1 VCNYNEFC
9 YSLNPKG
16 NIMATTTT
24 LRKTKITVGYLID
37 SLQNIRAQKRDL
49 AVREKELNAKYDAVE
64 LQLLE
69 LMDAEGVTKSTGKTA
84 TASLT
89 TTRNFSFIK
98 EGGFEAFFAYA
109 SKIKRP
115 DLVQRRISVPAVREL
130 WGLKGAVPGL
140 TPFEERKI
148 GLRDL

>member
-1 VCNYNEFC
+1 
-9 YSLNPKG
+9 
-16 NIMATTTT
+16 MANTIP
-24 LRKTKITVGYLID
+24 LRKQKVTVGYLID
-37 SLQNIRAQKRDL
+37 SMQNIRAQKRDL
-49 AVREKELNAKYDAVE
+49 AAREKELNAEYDATE
-64 LQLLE
+64 LQLLA

-84 TASLT
+84 TASINPSQ
-89 TTRNFSFIK
+89 NFSFIK

-109 SKIKRP
+109 AKLKRP

-130 WGLKGAVPGL
+130 WAMKKGEVPGL

>member
-1 VCNYNEFC
+1 
-9 YSLNPKG
+9 
-16 NIMATTTT
+16 MATTTA
-24 LRKTKITVGYLID
+24 LRKQAKPTVGFLID

-49 AVREKELNAKYDAVE
+49 AEREKALNAEYDAIE
-64 LQLLE
+64 LQLINM
-69 LMDAEGVTKSTGKTA
+69 MDAEGLAKSTGKTA

-109 SKIKRP
+109 AKLKRP
-115 DLVQRRISVPAVREL
+115 DLIQRRISVPAVREL
-130 WGLKGAVPGL
+130 WAMKGTVPGL
-140 TPFEERKI
+140 TPYDEKKI